1 VKRLRRA
8 AVIAAVGGFLFG
20 SRIADWLRWLTDSYP
35 TEQTAWTEAD
45 QDAYDQHYQNT
56 RKTK

>member
-1 VKRLRRA
+1 
-8 AVIAAVGGFLFG
+8 VIAAVGGFLFG